1 MIRFTDVDDSVVEV
15 FLAVLEE
22 RFPNL
27 AQLKIKLIFDT
38 KRRVKDGEI
47 VLACAELASE
57 KIKFFSKD
65 DVAIEGYDIVIIF
78 DQKAWELSNAVD
90 RKRVMSHELRHVF
103 IDEQDKVKLTPHD
116 VSDFRMEQKLNADDP
131 DWKFKLATLVNDV
144 YEQEKEMTKQSKQL
158 GKGEQTW

>member
-47 VLACAELASE
+47 VLASAELASE

-65 DVAIEGYDIVIIF
+65 DVAIDGYDVVIIF
-78 DQKAWELSNAVD
+78 DQKAWELSNSVD
-90 RKRVMSHELRHVF
+90 RKRVVSHELRHIF
-103 IDEQDKVKLTPHD
+103 IDEQDKIKLTPHD

-158 GKGEQTW
+158 GKGEQSW

>member
-47 VLACAELASE
+47 VLASAELASE

-65 DVAIEGYDIVIIF
+65 DVAIDGYDVVIIF
-78 DQKAWELSNAVD
+78 DQKAWELSNSVD
-90 RKRVMSHELRHVF
+90 RKRVVSHELRHIF
-103 IDEQDKVKLTPHD
+103 IDEQDKIKLTPHD
-116 VSDFRMEQKLNADDP
+116 VSDFRMEQKINADDP

-158 GKGEQTW
+158 GKGEQSW

>member
-1 MIRFTDVDDSVVEV
+1 MIRFTDVDDNVVEV

-47 VLACAELASE
+47 VLASAELASE

-65 DVAIEGYDIVIIF
+65 DVAIDGYDVVIIF
-78 DQKAWELSNAVD
+78 DQKAWELSNSVD
-90 RKRVMSHELRHVF
+90 RKRVVSHELRHIF
-103 IDEQDKVKLTPHD
+103 IDEQDKIKLTPHD

-158 GKGEQTW
+158 GKGEQSW